1 VPTAGSRDSACGAF
15 MTAKSSDLAVHD
27 PSTAPPLGRVSWVIF
42 EWGRNPYVLVI
53 TIYIYATYFSRD
65 VVGDPVRG
73 QALWAEIQG
82 YAGLGVALLA
92 PFLGAVADAGGRR
105 KPWILFF
112 SIVLVLS
119 TATLWFGEP
128 MGMGLGIAGIGVAIA
143 LSNIA
148 YDGSLVFHS
157 AMLPGIVPAQR
168 IGTWSGLGLGL
179 GNIAGIILLLVVLLF
194 FYLPQEP
201 LFGLDKAAHE
211 HERIAGPLCALWF
224 ALFSI
229 PFFLWTPDRPATGL
243 FARVAVRQGISSVF
257 STVRS
262 LRRYRNVGT
271 FLLARMIYND
281 GLNVMLVFAGVYAV
295 GVFGWGEIE
304 SALYGIILS
313 VFAALGG
320 IYGGRLA
327 DRIGTKRA
335 LQLSLSG
342 VIIGALLSL
351 GFAPDRMF
359 FVVPYEA
366 GTAVVNLPVFRTAPE
381 LLFIATV
388 MLIAICLVA
397 TYANSRAMMARI
409 SPPSRMTE
417 FFGLYALS
425 GEATAFMAPAAIALA
440 TTATGSQQWGM
451 VTTTGF
457 LAVGLIGLAFVRE
470 GRADGD

>member
-1 VPTAGSRDSACGAF
+1 LHGRASGAF
-15 MTAKSSDLAVHD
+15 MPATSTDRALVPD
-27 PSTAPPLGRVSWVIF
+27 STAASSLGRVSWVLF

-92 PFLGAVADAGGRR
+92 PFLGAIADAGGRR
-105 KPWILFF
+105 KPWIFFF
-112 SIVLVLS
+112 SIVLALS
-119 TATLWFGEP
+119 TASLWFGEP
-128 MGMGLGIAGIGVAIA
+128 MGMGLGLAGIGVVVA

-157 AMLPGIVPAQR
+157 AMLPGIVPPER
-168 IGTWSGLGLGL
+168 VGTWSGLGLGL
-179 GNIAGIILLLVVLLF
+179 GNLAGIVLLVFVLVF
-194 FYLPQEP
+194 FYLPAEP

-211 HERIAGPLCALWF
+211 HERIVGPLCALWF

-229 PFFLWTPDRPATGL
+229 PFFLFTPDRPSTGL
-243 FARVAVRQGISSVF
+243 PAGQAVRQGISSAVR
-257 STVRS
+257 TVKS
-262 LRRYRNVGT
+262 LNHYRNVGA
-271 FLLARMIYND
+271 FLLARMFYND
-281 GLNVMLVFAGVYAV
+281 GLNVMLAFGGIYAV

-320 IYGGRLA
+320 LLGGRLA
-327 DRIGTKRA
+327 DRIGSKRA
-335 LQLSLSG
+335 LQLSLTG
-342 VIIGALLSL
+342 VIIGALASL
-351 GFAPDRMF
+351 GYAPDRIF
-359 FVVPYEA
+359 FVVPYQP
-366 GTAVVNLPVFRTAPE
+366 GTVAADLPVFRTAPE
-381 LLFIATV
+381 LLYIATV
-388 MLIAICLVA
+388 LLIAVCLVA
-397 TYANSRAMMARI
+397 TYANSRTMLARI
-409 SPPSRMTE
+409 APHSRMTQ

-425 GEATAFMAPAAIALA
+425 GEATAFLAPIAIAIA

-457 LAVGLIGLAFVRE
+457 LALGLIGLSFVRE
-470 GRADGD
+470 ERAEAV